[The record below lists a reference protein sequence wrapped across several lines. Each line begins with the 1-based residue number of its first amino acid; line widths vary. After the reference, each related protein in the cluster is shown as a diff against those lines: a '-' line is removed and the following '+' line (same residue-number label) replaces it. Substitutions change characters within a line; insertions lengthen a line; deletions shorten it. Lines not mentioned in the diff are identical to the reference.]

1 MPEKMIR
8 VPLHKARELR
18 LIDERTDQ
26 LLTDPKIHEKAFND
40 PNLGNNQTYTE
51 LLEMCH
57 VDQKSGL
64 TMLILKGSINS
75 KISIKEGLDLE
86 SYRSEFGETIL
97 DTTNNSDGPFF
108 FPDIIKPESNTAS

>member
-8 VPLHKARELR
+8 IPLKKAREIR

-26 LLTDPKIHEKAFND
+26 LLTNPSLHEKAFQD
-40 PNLGNNQTYTE
+40 PNLGNNNTYTE
-51 LLEMCH
+51 LLDMCH

-75 KISIKEGLDLE
+75 KISVKG
-86 SYRSEFGETIL
+86 
-97 DTTNNSDGPFF
+97 
-108 FPDIIKPESNTAS
+108 